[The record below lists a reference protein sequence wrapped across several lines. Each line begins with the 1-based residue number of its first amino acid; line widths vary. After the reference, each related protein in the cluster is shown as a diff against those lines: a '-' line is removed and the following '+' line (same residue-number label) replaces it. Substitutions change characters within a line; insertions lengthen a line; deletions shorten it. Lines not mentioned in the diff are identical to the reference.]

1 MQPTRWLLLL
11 CWLVQ
16 KVNVEEE
23 YLPEL
28 WRTGLMSKLLRKDEK
43 QKQPFPSDFR
53 VEIGI

>member
-53 VEIGI
+53 VGIGI